1 MNIFRDRRDQGQD
14 RYLGPKDRRKMRR
27 GTLAILLAGSLVAAT
42 AAMAIPVTP
51 DPVRDSPTNTIQIN
65 WSRTTRTNGF
75 VDNTWWALRDRCAP
89 DYLGERLLCDA
100 VGLLARATSRTFEA
114 RMSDDIGLPL
124 ADRWGLMTAKNSPY
138 IRSAHVETPL
148 GLEAVL
154 GFYRAALEKRGWTE
168 NGGAVVE
175 PDRAVVAFTTSDGPG
190 LLRLVRQ
197 DNTTIADLSL
207 RKPSAATAGIRPAS
221 GQVMLL
227 LGNKTD
233 EAADITINERTI
245 RLAARAGEKLMDTD
259 AAADKLPE
267 NQKIDLPPGRYKVT
281 LKLEGSAA
289 QKREF
294 EVAADETWGLLVG
307 PDGTPLPMRLY

>member
-1 MNIFRDRRDQGQD
+1 MKRRT
-14 RYLGPKDRRKMRR
+14 LG
-27 GTLAILLAGSLVAAT
+27 ILLAGSLVAAT

-51 DPVRDSPTNTIQIN
+51 DPVRDRPTNTIHIN
-65 WSRTTRTNGF
+65 WSHTTRSNGY
-75 VDNTWWALRDRCAP
+75 VDDTWWALRDRCAP

-114 RMSDDIGLPL
+114 KMSDDVGLPL
-124 ADRWGLMTAKNSPY
+124 ADRWGLMTAKNSPF

-154 GFYRAALEKRGWTE
+154 GYYRAALEQRGWTE
-168 NGGAVVE
+168 NDGAVVE
-175 PDRAVVAFTTSDGPG
+175 ADRAVVAFTTSDGPG
-190 LLRLVRQ
+190 LLRLRRQ
-197 DNTTIADLSL
+197 NNMTIADLSL
-207 RKPSAATAGIRPAS
+207 RKLLAATSSIRPAP

-233 EAADITINERTI
+233 EAADITVNERTI
-245 RLAARAGEKLMDTD
+245 RLAAHAGEKLIDTD

-267 NQKIDLPPGRYKVT
+267 NQKIDLPPGKYKVT

-307 PDGTPLPMRLY
+307 PEGAPLPIRLY

>member
-1 MNIFRDRRDQGQD
+1 M
-14 RYLGPKDRRKMRR
+14 KRRKL
-27 GTLAILLAGSLVAAT
+27 GILLAGSLVAAT

-51 DPVRDSPTNTIQIN
+51 DPVRDRPTNTIHIN
-65 WSRTTRTNGF
+65 WSHTTRSNGY
-75 VDNTWWALRDRCAP
+75 VDDTWWALRDRCAP

-100 VGLLARATSRTFEA
+100 IGLLAGATSRTFEA
-114 RMSDDIGLPL
+114 KMSDDVGLPL
-124 ADRWGLMTAKNSPY
+124 ADRWGLMTAKNSPF

-154 GFYRAALEKRGWTE
+154 GFYRIALEKRGWTE
-168 NGGAVVE
+168 NDGAVVG
-175 PDRAVVAFTTSDGPG
+175 PDRAVVTFTTSDGPA

-207 RKPSAATAGIRPAS
+207 RKLLAATSSIRPAP
-221 GQVMLL
+221 GRVTLL

-233 EAADITINERTI
+233 EAADITVDERTI
-245 RLAARAGEKLMDTD
+245 RLAAHAGEKLINSD
-259 AAADKLPE
+259 AAADELPE
-267 NQKIDLPPGRYKVT
+267 SQKIDLPPGRYKVT

-307 PDGTPLPMRLY
+307 PEGAPLPIRLY

>member
-1 MNIFRDRRDQGQD
+1 M
-14 RYLGPKDRRKMRR
+14 KRRKL
-27 GTLAILLAGSLVAAT
+27 GILLAGSLVAAT

-51 DPVRDSPTNTIQIN
+51 DPVRDRPTNTIHIN
-65 WSRTTRTNGF
+65 WSHTTRSNGY
-75 VDNTWWALRDRCAP
+75 VDDTWWALRDRCAP

-100 VGLLARATSRTFEA
+100 IGLLAGATSRTFEA
-114 RMSDDIGLPL
+114 KMSDDVGLPL
-124 ADRWGLMTAKNSPY
+124 ADRWGLMTAKNSPF

-154 GFYRAALEKRGWTE
+154 GFYRIALEKRGWTE
-168 NGGAVVE
+168 NDGAVVG
-175 PDRAVVAFTTSDGPG
+175 PDRAVVTFTTSDGPA

-207 RKPSAATAGIRPAS
+207 RKLLAATSSIRPAP
-221 GQVMLL
+221 GRVTLL

-233 EAADITINERTI
+233 EAADITVDERTI
-245 RLAARAGEKLMDTD
+245 RLAAHAGEKLINSD
-259 AAADKLPE
+259 AAAVELPE
-267 NQKIDLPPGRYKVT
+267 SQKIDLPPGRYKVT

-307 PDGTPLPMRLY
+307 PEGAPLPIRLY